1 MSKKIIFLIAG
12 VAVLLFA
19 CAACTQYERDGF
31 NPKPFNSP
39 AGWEMQPYHNS
50 ATEWGCLYGK
60 KTAKRLETAVSLFS
74 CFQRMVVSSKCQ
86 CVVHLD
92 VGKV

>member
-1 MSKKIIFLIAG
+1 MPKKIIFLIAG

-39 AGWEMQPYHNS
+39 AGWEMQPYQNYQ
-50 ATEWGCLYGK
+50 L
-60 KTAKRLETAVSLFS
+60 RN
-74 CFQRMVVSSKCQ
+74 
-86 CVVHLD
+86 
-92 VGKV
+92 